1 MWALGCGGDEASRP
15 PEPPRNAAPVPEPSP
30 SSPPEASVPSGSLRG
45 DAARGSDVYALYCSA
60 CHGKGGKGDGPMS
73 ASLVPRPADHTNAEY
88 MGSLSDE
95 HLFKVVQQGGVA
107 VGKSPLM
114 TPWGSVLSE
123 DDLRNVVA
131 HLRALS
137 GT

>member
-1 MWALGCGGDEASRP
+1 
-15 PEPPRNAAPVPEPSP
+15 
-30 SSPPEASVPSGSLRG
+30 
-45 DAARGSDVYALYCSA
+45 
-60 CHGKGGKGDGPMS
+60 MS
-73 ASLVPRPADHTNAEY
+73 ASLVPSPADHTNSEY